1 MSVIDL
7 DINVEQLRVAVAD
20 VSATQAQA
28 EKALL
33 STLAKFAAWLH
44 AKSAKGLSTELGI
57 QQKVIRRRLK
67 KFGLRKR
74 NGGAEITV
82 FYGLNPIALIYLQ
95 PKKRAAGI
103 SASGGRYVPK
113 GFIAKGQVFKRRG
126 AKRLP
131 IDKQVADI
139 KDQADVYIEDN
150 LLGTA
155 EFDAKFFS
163 LFEHELKWRTQTRQ

>member
-7 DINVEQLRVAVAD
+7 DIDAEQLRIAVAD
-20 VSATQAQA
+20 VSATQQQA

-33 STLAKFAAWLH
+33 STLAKMATWLQ
-44 AKSAKGLSTELGI
+44 AKSIKALSAELGI

-82 FYGLNPIALIYLQ
+82 FYGLNPIALIYLS
-95 PKKRAAGI
+95 PKKRAGGI
-103 SASGGRYVPK
+103 GASGGRYVK
-113 GFIAKGQVFKRRG
+113 GGFIAKGQVFKRRG
-126 AKRLP
+126 AARLP
-131 IDKQVADI
+131 IEKQVAEI
-139 KDQADVYIEDN
+139 KDQADVYIEDH

-155 EFDAKFFS
+155 EFEAKFFQ
-163 LFEHELKWRTQTRQ
+163 LFEHEIKWRTQTQ